1 MIHWVLWKLERDLA
15 RCSIAAMTLG
25 PGQPGRMSVAEWLP
39 SDGRHQEAIALAI
52 DAKLLHEVMLDGSST
67 WIDTVVRPKSDPV
80 IGVTEL
86 SLPIGPGRAEQ
97 PSRPTAV
104 FDFLS
109 IVHRLRASPFRDA
122 ASRRLDWREEAIP
135 WRPRSHEIVRN
146 ALMGA
151 PAYPWVRGGARR
163 VGFILPLLEFGGV
176 EKVALNIARGLRAHG
191 WEPHLF
197 LVEAQSAAIT
207 PEWSTA
213 FASIG
218 FLADAEFR
226 AWGGGEND
234 YLGTNIPGWAAAGQ
248 HQAALGMLYW
258 LDAVISFHAAAVAGL
273 MGKLRRLGVRT
284 AISLHLSDRTAY
296 GRPVGNTYLGLAFEH
311 AYDLFLPCSHQLA
324 DWCNA
329 MGVPRDKIVPVQN
342 APGFDL
348 PPAQVDAAY
357 MDRVARQPGEPLR
370 VLYLGRL
377 DRQKG
382 IERLADVMRESDAR
396 RLNLAWRVI
405 GKAVIDDGQAAV
417 APEIAAVLE
426 PPLLTPAELARAY
439 NWADVMVLLSHYE
452 GLPLTILEAMRAGTV
467 VLATDVGAVREVLR
481 HRENGF
487 VLAPARAASDCV
499 DALAALAADRDLLR
513 QLSARAYEGR
523 RGYDWV
529 EATRELVAKL

>member
-1 MIHWVLWKLERDLA
+1 
-15 RCSIAAMTLG
+15 
-25 PGQPGRMSVAEWLP
+25 
-39 SDGRHQEAIALAI
+39 
-52 DAKLLHEVMLDGSST
+52 
-67 WIDTVVRPKSDPV
+67 
-80 IGVTEL
+80 
-86 SLPIGPGRAEQ
+86 
-97 PSRPTAV
+97 
-104 FDFLS
+104 
-109 IVHRLRASPFRDA
+109 
-122 ASRRLDWREEAIP
+122 
-135 WRPRSHEIVRN
+135 
-146 ALMGA
+146 
-151 PAYPWVRGGARR
+151 
-163 VGFILPLLEFGGV
+163 
-176 EKVALNIARGLRAHG
+176 
-191 WEPHLF
+191 
-197 LVEAQSAAIT
+197 
-207 PEWSTA
+207 
-213 FASIG
+213 
-218 FLADAEFR
+218 
-226 AWGGGEND
+226 
-234 YLGTNIPGWAAAGQ
+234 
-248 HQAALGMLYW
+248 MLYW